1 MRILGIDP
9 GSYKTGWG
17 VIEKR
22 GPRVHGIKADV
33 ISVSKKLPLEKRLRS
48 IHEEIEKVIAE
59 YQPDAVAIEDIFF
72 GKFANAA
79 LKLGHAR
86 GVALL
91 AAAQAELPVHSYP
104 PTVVKRTVVGR
115 GRATKEQ
122 VSRLVGAILGW
133 RELPAIDAT
142 DALAAAIT
150 HAQAH
155 QKK

>member
-1 MRILGIDP
+1 M
-9 GSYKTGWG
+9 
-17 VIEKR
+17 
-22 GPRVHGIKADV
+22 
-33 ISVSKKLPLEKRLRS
+33 
-48 IHEEIEKVIAE
+48 
-59 YQPDAVAIEDIFF
+59 AIEDIFF

>member
-17 VIEKR
+17 LIDKR

-33 ISVSKKLPLEKRLRS
+33 ISVSRKLPLEQRLRA
-48 IHEEIEKVIAE
+48 IHAGIAAVIEE

-86 GVALL
+86 GVAIL
-91 AAAQAELPVHSYP
+91 AAAQADLPVHSYP

-115 GRATKEQ
+115 GRASKEQ

-133 RELPAIDAT
+133 RDLPAVDAT

>member
-17 VIEKR
+17 VVEKK
-22 GPRVHGIKADV
+22 GARVHGVKADV
-33 ISVSKKLPLEKRLRS
+33 ISVSRKLPLEQRLRA
-48 IHEEIEKVIAE
+48 IHAGVEKVIQE
-59 YQPDAVAIEDIFF
+59 HQPATVAIEDIFF
-72 GKFANAA
+72 GKFPNAA

-91 AAAQAELPVHSYP
+91 AAAQADLIVHSYP
-104 PTVVKRTVVGR
+104 PTVIKRTVVGR
-115 GRATKEQ
+115 GRASKDQ

-142 DALAAAIT
+142 DALAVAIT
-150 HAQAH
+150 HAQAQQRH
-155 QKK
+155 

>member
-122 VSRLVGAILGW
+122 VSRLVGAIIGW